1 MNNTN
6 ATPQLLCHQR
16 GICRKQCNCR
26 FVSLSQL
33 HTICLTT
40 SRADHY
46 IVAPP
51 IHGIP
56 VFFQMPPATEQNRRR
71 SKRPFSSIS
80 NTNSAKPSETA
91 SDATTSEDAVEA
103 PWRSLFFFT
112 TKPNLPTLI
121 TGILFSVIAGAAP
134 PINAWIQGKM
144 FESFSLF
151 GAGELTG
158 EEVYNGDRK
167 YVLYFT
173 GLAVTT
179 WFVNAGEFACW
190 MAFGE
195 LQAKGARD
203 RLFHGLLEKEIEW
216 YDLRK
221 HGIGALLPRLQAQ
234 IRELQLA
241 TSQPLGGLFQLVST
255 IVLCLAQAFYFS
267 WDLTLVTISSVPV
280 IIGGLIFLGRPM
292 QNALSNQQ
300 SKLTEAQKY
309 LTSAFSAIETVKC
322 FNGQEIELGKYVKKV
337 KEAASWYSRVANV
350 HAIQM
355 GFLGFMASTIF
366 VQGFYYGGILI
377 DKQKKTTADV
387 MTCFLSAIAAFQAV
401 NAILPNMIVLEKGR
415 AAGSTLRMVMA
426 EVQGGAAVNNKS
438 AHLECPVQ
446 CKGDIDVRNLSF
458 AYPNRPNQLA
468 LDDISMSIP
477 SGEITYL
484 IGKSGSGKST
494 LSQLLLRFY
503 SSPQGSIT
511 VDGVPLDDLDVGW
524 LRRNTTLV
532 EQTSLLFNDTVFKNV
547 AFGRHDSEDVTKEEV
562 MEAIEFALLQLMIS
576 DMPEGLDTV
585 VGFKGGAMS
594 GGQRQRMALARA
606 RIRNTPILIL
616 DESTSALDHISR
628 ALMMDAIRLWRQGKT
643 TIIITHDISQILA
656 DDYVFVLEQG
666 RLVQEGFRKH
676 MEQIKGSPFQAF
688 LPPGQR
694 ATDSRP
700 DTGVFT
706 TFEPTYTRGSSI
718 DFTSIMTSDSLTTDP
733 FEAQLTA
740 METNRASMMPD
751 FFAQGRPVVGMRAA
765 GGTGPTSAFAS
776 PFMRMAVNSPILP
789 NLITRW
795 EPTAPGNRDYTP
807 LTSPSTENAPTQ
819 PRMSVILE
827 NLIDRAGK
835 QAANA
840 RFVPGNA
847 KPRHRR
853 PVQDD
858 ASSTATE
865 SKAKLLERDE
875 ESNSADK
882 VRQQSFKEILRT
894 IWPNLSNSE
903 RGIMIAGFWGAAV
916 HAAATPTFAYIFSKL
931 LATYSIAENRT
942 QKTLIYSMAMLGVAA
957 IDGLSVYF
965 FRYLL
970 EYAGQRW
977 VDSIREKAMIRI
989 LDQPREFFDREVNS
1003 VSRMTE
1009 GLDRNAEEMKNILGR
1024 FVGMILSAAL
1034 MSIIAIAWSITGQWK
1049 FALIC
1054 LSAGPYVY
1062 LVTNAFA
1069 VVSGR
1074 WETIST
1080 DAAEASSTIMNETFT
1095 NIRTVMALT
1104 LEDHF
1109 LKKYT
1114 VATDYALKVGY
1125 IRAILSGFF
1134 YGLSESAGTFSTALI
1149 FYVGTTIAR
1158 TSGPSVVPGVL
1169 QVTALLVFTIDS
1181 VSALLSYVPQI
1192 GQAKDTASRLLR
1204 LAQLPKDSHEHMG
1217 NTKLNTIGEI
1227 SFNNLNFSYPSR
1239 PDVLTL
1245 KDINLHIKPGTS
1257 TAIVGGSGSGKSTI
1271 ANLLLNLY
1279 TTNNAHHNTFPSFSR
1294 SKLGDLTLAGRDVKN
1309 VDTPSLRSLVV
1320 VVPQNPTIFA
1330 ATAAENIAYGLTPNS
1345 PHNTPES
1352 IAAAARAAGIH
1363 TFITSLPS
1371 GYATLIGEGGLG
1383 LSGGQAQRIA
1393 IARALVRQ
1401 PSVLILDEATSAL
1414 DVESANLV
1422 RDTLKTLLESR
1433 EREMTVIIIT
1443 HSREQMEIA
1452 ERIVVLDQGCVVEE
1466 GGFAELAAGNGA
1478 LANLLSGGEWDS
1490 GEREEEE
1497 RRRARESGRVRMRA
1511 ATAAARGGLGPSGL
1525 RDVEWRGRRGRGSRL
1540 RM

>member
-1 MNNTN
+1 
-6 ATPQLLCHQR
+6 L
-16 GICRKQCNCR
+16 
-26 FVSLSQL
+26 
-33 HTICLTT
+33 
-40 SRADHY
+40 Y

-56 VFFQMPPATEQNRRR
+56 NLSQMSSATDHNRRR
-71 SKRPFSSIS
+71 SRRPFSGIS
-80 NTNSAKPSETA
+80 NTNSAKLSEAA
-91 SDATTSEDAVEA
+91 SDATTSEDAAKA

-112 TKPNLPTLI
+112 TKSNQPTLI
-121 TGILFSVIAGAAP
+121 TGILFSVMAGAAP
-134 PINAWIQGKM
+134 PINAWIQGKI
-144 FESFSLF
+144 FESFSLL
-151 GAGELTG
+151 GAGQLTG
-158 EEVYNGDRK
+158 EELYNGDRK
-167 YVLYFT
+167 YVLFFV
-173 GLAVTT
+173 GLAAAT
-179 WFVNAGEFACW
+179 WVVNAGESSCW
-190 MAFGE
+190 MTFGE

-221 HGIGALLPRLQAQ
+221 HGIGALLPRLQVQ

-255 IVLCLAQAFYFS
+255 LVLSLAQAFYFS

-280 IIGGLIFLGRPM
+280 IMSGVIWIGRPI
-292 QNALSNQQ
+292 QNALTNQQ
-300 SKLTEAQKY
+300 SRLTEAQKY
-309 LTSAFSAIETVKC
+309 LRSTFSAIETVKC
-322 FNGQEIELGKYVKKV
+322 FNGQEIELGKYIKKV
-337 KEAASWYSRVANV
+337 KEAASWYFRVANI

-355 GFLGFMASTIF
+355 GFLVFLASTIF
-366 VQGFYYGGILI
+366 VQGFFYGGILI

-401 NAILPNMIVLEKGR
+401 QGILPNMIVLEKGR

-426 EVQGGAAVNNKS
+426 EVQGGAAVKTNS
-438 AHLECPVQ
+438 AHLERPAE

-458 AYPNRPNQLA
+458 AYPTRPNQLA
-468 LDDISMSIP
+468 LDNISMSIP

-503 SSPQGSIT
+503 SSPEGSIA

-524 LRRNTTLV
+524 LRSNTTLV

-547 AFGRHDSEDVTKEEV
+547 AFGRHDLDNVTKDEV
-562 MEAIEFALLQLMIS
+562 MEAIEFALLQLMIT
-576 DMPEGLDTV
+576 DMPEGLDTM
-585 VGFKGGAMS
+585 VGYKGGAMS

-606 RIRNTPILIL
+606 RIRDTPILIL

-628 ALMMDAIRLWRQGKT
+628 TLMMDAIRRWRQGKT

-666 RLVQEGFRKH
+666 RLVQEGFRRH
-676 MEQIKGSPFQAF
+676 MEQIKDSPFQAF

-694 ATDSRP
+694 ATDSPP
-700 DTGVFT
+700 DTGTFT
-706 TFEPTYTRGSSI
+706 TFESVYTRGSSI
-718 DFTSIMTSDSLTTDP
+718 DFASIMSFDSPTVDP

-740 METNRASMMPD
+740 MEAKRSSYMPQV
-751 FFAQGRPVVGMRAA
+751 FAEGGPVIVMRAA
-765 GGTGPTSAFAS
+765 GNTGPTSAFAS
-776 PFMRMAVNSPILP
+776 PFMRMAVNPPTLP
-789 NLITRW
+789 TLITRW
-795 EPTAPGNRDYTP
+795 EPTAPGSRDSTP
-807 LTSPSTENAPTQ
+807 LTSPASDHTPTQ
-819 PRMSVILE
+819 RMSVILE

-835 QAANA
+835 QAADA
-840 RFVPGNA
+840 RFAPG
-847 KPRHRR
+847 KPRRRR
-853 PVQDD
+853 PVHDD

-865 SKAKLLERDE
+865 AKTKLLEKE
-875 ESNSADK
+875 EETNSADK

-894 IWPNLSNSE
+894 IWPNLTVVE
-903 RGIMIAGFWGAAV
+903 RCVMIAGFLGAAV
-916 HAAATPTFAYIFSKL
+916 HAAATPTFAYVFSKL
-931 LATYSIAENRT
+931 LATYSIRENRT
-942 QKTLIYSMAMLGVAA
+942 QKTLMYSMAMLGIAA
-957 IDGLSVYF
+957 IDGLFVYC

-989 LDQPREFFDREVNS
+989 LDQPREFFDRDMNS

-1024 FVGMILSAAL
+1024 FLGMIFSAA
-1034 MSIIAIAWSITGQWK
+1034 MMATIAIAWSIAAQWK

-1054 LSAGPYVY
+1054 MSAGPYVY

-1080 DAAEASSTIMNETFT
+1080 DAAEASSTIMNETFI

-1109 LKKYT
+1109 MNKYT
-1114 VATDYALKVGY
+1114 VATEYALKVGF

-1149 FYVGTTIAR
+1149 FYVGTILAR
-1158 TSGPSVVPGVL
+1158 NSGPAAVPGLL
-1169 QVTALLVFTIDS
+1169 QVCAMLVFTIAN
-1181 VSALLSYVPQI
+1181 VSALLAYVPQI

-1204 LAQLPKDSHEHMG
+1204 LAQLPKDSHEHLG
-1217 NTKLNTIGEI
+1217 NTKLNTIGDI
-1227 SFNNLNFSYPSR
+1227 VFNNLNFSYPSR
-1239 PDVLTL
+1239 PDVVTL
-1245 KDINLHIKPGTS
+1245 KDINLCIKPGTS

-1279 TTNNAHHNTFPSFSR
+1279 TTNNAQLNTFQSSSFISIKP
-1294 SKLGDLTLAGRDVKN
+1294 KLGDLTLAGRDIKN

-1320 VVPQNPTIFA
+1320 VVPQTPTIFA
-1330 ATAAENIAYGLTPNS
+1330 ATAAANISYGLAPKS
-1345 PHNTPES
+1345 PYNTPDS

-1363 TFITSLPS
+1363 TFIASLPS

-1422 RDTLKTLLESR
+1422 RDTLKQLLESR
-1433 EREMTVIIIT
+1433 VREMTVIIIT

-1466 GGFAELAAGNGA
+1466 GAFEELLEANGA
-1478 LANLLSGGEWDS
+1478 LANLLSGGEWD
-1490 GEREEEE
+1490 GEGEEEKK
-1497 RRRARESGRVRMRA
+1497 RQGAPSGRARMRA
-1511 ATAAARGGLGPSGL
+1511 ARGRLGL
-1525 RDVEWRGRRGRGSRL
+1525 RDVEWRARRGRNRL

>member
-1 MNNTN
+1 
-6 ATPQLLCHQR
+6 
-16 GICRKQCNCR
+16 
-26 FVSLSQL
+26 
-33 HTICLTT
+33 
-40 SRADHY
+40 
-46 IVAPP
+46 
-51 IHGIP
+51 
-56 VFFQMPPATEQNRRR
+56 MPLAVEQNRRR
-71 SKRPFSSIS
+71 SRRPLSTIS
-80 NTNSAKPSETA
+80 NTNSAKLSEAA
-91 SDATTSEDAVEA
+91 SDATASEGTVKA

-112 TKPNLPTLI
+112 TKSNLPTLI
-121 TGILFSVIAGAAP
+121 TAILFSMLAGATA
-134 PINAWIQGKM
+134 PINAWVQGKI
-144 FESFSLF
+144 FESFSLL
-151 GAGELTG
+151 GAGQLTG
-158 EEVYNGDRK
+158 EELYNGDRK
-167 YVLYFT
+167 YVLYFV
-173 GLAVTT
+173 GLAAAT
-179 WFVNAGEFACW
+179 WVVNAGEFSCW
-190 MAFGE
+190 MTFGE
-195 LQAKGARD
+195 LQAKSARD
-203 RLFHGLLEKEIEW
+203 RLFHGLLEKDIEW

-241 TSQPLGGLFQLVST
+241 TSQPLGGLFQLTST
-255 IVLCLAQAFYFS
+255 LVLSMAQAFYFS
-267 WDLTLVTISSVPV
+267 WDLTLVTISSVPLIMVAV
-280 IIGGLIFLGRPM
+280 IWIGRPM
-292 QNALSNQQ
+292 QNALTNQQ

-322 FNGQEIELGKYVKKV
+322 FNGQEIELGKYIKKV
-337 KEAASWYSRVANV
+337 KEAATWYFRVANV

-355 GFLGFMASTIF
+355 GFLGFLGSTIF
-366 VQGFYYGGILI
+366 VQGFFYGGILI

-401 NAILPNMIVLEKGR
+401 QGILPNMIVLEKGR
-415 AAGSTLRMVMA
+415 AAGSTLRIVMA
-426 EVQGGAAVNNKS
+426 EVQGGATVNKRPEQLLKP
-438 AHLECPVQ
+438 AK

-458 AYPNRPNQLA
+458 AYPTRPNQMA
-468 LDDISMSIP
+468 LSDITMFIP

-503 SSPQGSIT
+503 SSPQGSID
-511 VDGVPLDDLDVGW
+511 VDDVPLADLDVGW
-524 LRRNTTLV
+524 LRSNTTLV

-547 AFGRHDSEDVTKEEV
+547 AFGRHDSDSVTKDEV
-562 MEAIEFALLQLMIS
+562 MEALEFALLQLMIR

-585 VGFKGGAMS
+585 VGYKGGAMS

-606 RIRNTPILIL
+606 RLRDTPILIL

-628 ALMMDAIRLWRQGKT
+628 ALMMEAIRRWRQGKT

-666 RLVQEGFRKH
+666 KLVQSGFRKR
-676 MEQIKGSPFQAF
+676 MEQIKDSPFQAF
-688 LPPGQR
+688 LPPDQR
-694 ATDSRP
+694 ATDLPP
-700 DTGVFT
+700 DTGKST
-706 TFEPTYTRGSSI
+706 TFDYIYTRGSSI
-718 DFTSIMTSDSLTTDP
+718 DFGSVLSYESPTVDL

-740 METNRASMMPD
+740 MEAKRSSMMPQV
-751 FFAQGRPVVGMRAA
+751 FAQGGPVAGMRAA
-765 GGTGPTSAFAS
+765 GNTGPTSAFAS
-776 PFMRMAVNSPILP
+776 PFLRMAVNPPALP
-789 NLITRW
+789 TLITRW
-795 EPTAPGNRDYTP
+795 EPTVLGQRDSTP
-807 LTSPSTENAPTQ
+807 LTSPISENTSTQ

-827 NLIDRAGK
+827 NLIDRTGK
-835 QAANA
+835 QAADA
-840 RFVPGNA
+840 RITPGNA
-847 KPRHRR
+847 RPRLRR
-853 PVQDD
+853 PIQDD

-865 SKAKLLERDE
+865 SKAKLLEKE
-875 ESNSADK
+875 EGSNSADN
-882 VRQQSFKEILRT
+882 VRQQPFKEILRT
-894 IWPNLSNSE
+894 IWPNLNWSD
-903 RGIMIAGFWGAAV
+903 RCVMIAGFLGAAV
-916 HAAATPTFAYIFSKL
+916 HAAATPTFAYVFSKL
-931 LATYSIAENRT
+931 LATYSIPEGRT
-942 QKTLIYSMAMLGVAA
+942 QKTLTYSMTMLGIAA
-957 IDGLSVYF
+957 IDSLSTYA

-970 EYAGQRW
+970 EYAGQLW
-977 VDSIREKAMIRI
+977 VDSMREQAMIRI
-989 LDQPREFFDREVNS
+989 LDQPREFFDRETNS

-1024 FVGMILSAAL
+1024 FVGMIFSAAL
-1034 MSIIAIAWSITGQWK
+1034 MAIVAIAWSIVGQWK

-1114 VATDYALKVGY
+1114 VATEYALKVGF

-1149 FYVGTTIAR
+1149 FYVGTILAR
-1158 TSGPSVVPGVL
+1158 SSGPAAVPGLL
-1169 QVTALLVFTIDS
+1169 QVCAMLVFTITN
-1181 VSALLSYVPQI
+1181 VSALLAYVPQI
-1192 GQAKDTASRLLR
+1192 GQARDTASRLLR
-1204 LAQLPKDSHEHMG
+1204 LAQLPSDSHEHLG
-1217 NTKLNTIGEI
+1217 NTKINTIGDI
-1227 SFNNLNFSYPSR
+1227 VFNNLNFSYPSR
-1239 PDVLTL
+1239 PDVVTL
-1245 KDINLHIKPGTS
+1245 KDINLCIKPGTS

-1279 TTNNAHHNTFPSFSR
+1279 TTTSAQNAFPPT
-1294 SKLGDLTLAGRDVKN
+1294 KLGSLTLAGRNIKN

-1320 VVPQNPTIFA
+1320 VVPQTPTIFA
-1330 ATAAENIAYGLTPNS
+1330 ATAAENIAYGLAPNS
-1345 PHNTPES
+1345 PQNHPDA
-1352 IAAAARAAGIH
+1352 IADAARAAGIH
-1363 TFITSLPS
+1363 TFIASLPS

-1422 RDTLKTLLESR
+1422 RDTLKALLDSR
-1433 EREMTVIIIT
+1433 AAGREMTVIIIT

-1466 GGFAELAAGNGA
+1466 GEFGELLGANGA
-1478 LANLLSGGEWDS
+1478 LANLLSGGEWD
-1490 GEREEEE
+1490 GEAEET
-1497 RRRARESGRVRMRA
+1497 RKGAVGRARMR
-1511 ATAAARGGLGPSGL
+1511 ARGGLGL
-1525 RDVEWRGRRGRGSRL
+1525 RDVEWRGRRARHRL
-1540 RM
+1540 KM

>member
-1 MNNTN
+1 
-6 ATPQLLCHQR
+6 
-16 GICRKQCNCR
+16 
-26 FVSLSQL
+26 
-33 HTICLTT
+33 
-40 SRADHY
+40 
-46 IVAPP
+46 
-51 IHGIP
+51 
-56 VFFQMPPATEQNRRR
+56 
-71 SKRPFSSIS
+71 
-80 NTNSAKPSETA
+80 
-91 SDATTSEDAVEA
+91 
-103 PWRSLFFFT
+103 
-112 TKPNLPTLI
+112 LI
-121 TGILFSVIAGAAP
+121 TGILFSIIAGAGP
-134 PINAWIQGKM
+134 PINAWIQGKL
-144 FESFSLF
+144 FESFSLL
-151 GAGELTG
+151 GAGQLTG
-158 EEVYNGDRK
+158 EELYNGDRR
-167 YVLYFT
+167 YVLYFV
-173 GLAVTT
+173 GLAAAT
-179 WFVNAGEFACW
+179 WVVNAGEFSCW
-190 MAFGE
+190 MTFGE
-195 LQAKGARD
+195 LQAKSARD
-203 RLFHGLLEKEIEW
+203 RLFHGLLEKDIEW

-255 IVLCLAQAFYFS
+255 LVLSLAQAFYFS
-267 WDLTLVTISSVPV
+267 WDLTMVTISSVPV
-280 IIGGLIFLGRPM
+280 IMGGVIWIGRPM
-292 QNALSNQQ
+292 QNALTNQQ

-309 LTSAFSAIETVKC
+309 MTSAFSAIETVKC
-322 FNGQEIELGKYVKKV
+322 FNGQEIELGKYIRKV
-337 KEAASWYSRVANV
+337 KDAASWYFRVANV

-355 GFLGFMASTIF
+355 GFLGFLASTIF
-366 VQGFYYGGILI
+366 VQGFFYGGILI

-401 NAILPNMIVLEKGR
+401 QGILPNMIVLEKGR
-415 AAGSTLRMVMA
+415 AAGSTLRMIMA
-426 EVQGGAAVNNKS
+426 EVQGGAAVNKNP
-438 AHLECPVQ
+438 AHLQRPAQ

-458 AYPNRPNQLA
+458 AYPTRPNQLA
-468 LDDISMSIP
+468 LDDISLSIP

-503 SSPQGSIT
+503 ASPEGSIA
-511 VDGVPLDDLDVGW
+511 VDGVPLDDLNVGW
-524 LRRNTTLV
+524 LRSNTTLV

-547 AFGRHDSEDVTKEEV
+547 AFGRHDSENVTKDEV
-562 MEAIEFALLQLMIS
+562 MEAVEFALLQLMIT

-585 VGFKGGAMS
+585 VGFKGGGMS

-628 ALMMDAIRLWRQGKT
+628 ALMMDAIRRWRQGKT

-666 RLVQEGFRKH
+666 RLVQEGFRRH
-676 MEQIKGSPFQAF
+676 MEQIKDSPFQAF
-688 LPPGQR
+688 LPPSQR
-694 ATDSRP
+694 ATDSPP
-700 DTGVFT
+700 DTGKFT
-706 TFEPTYTRGSSI
+706 AFESIYTRGSSI
-718 DFTSIMTSDSLTTDP
+718 DFASIMSFDSPTVDP
-733 FEAQLTA
+733 FEVQLTA
-740 METNRASMMPD
+740 MEAKRSSMMPQV
-751 FFAQGRPVVGMRAA
+751 FAEGGPVVGMRAA
-765 GGTGPTSAFAS
+765 GNTGPTSAFAS
-776 PFMRMAVNSPILP
+776 PFMRMAVNPPTLP
-789 NLITRW
+789 TLITRW
-795 EPTAPGNRDYTP
+795 EPNVPGSRDPTP
-807 LTSPSTENAPTQ
+807 LTSPISENTPTQ

-827 NLIDRAGK
+827 NLIDRTGQ
-835 QAANA
+835 QAASA
-840 RFVPGNA
+840 RFAPG
-847 KPRHRR
+847 KPRRRR

-858 ASSTATE
+858 ASSTI
-865 SKAKLLERDE
+865 SKAKLLEKEE

-894 IWPNLSNSE
+894 IWPNLTRIE
-903 RGIMIAGFWGAAV
+903 RCVMIAGFWGAAV
-916 HAAATPTFAYIFSKL
+916 HAAATPTFAYVFSKL
-931 LATYSIAENRT
+931 LATYSIPENRT
-942 QKTLIYSMAMLGVAA
+942 QKTLMYSMAMLGIAA
-957 IDGLSVYF
+957 IDGLHVYC

-977 VDSIREKAMIRI
+977 VDSMREKAMIRI
-989 LDQPREFFDREVNS
+989 LDQPREFFDREMNS

-1024 FVGMILSAAL
+1024 FIGMIFSAAL
-1034 MSIIAIAWSITGQWK
+1034 MAIIAIAWSIAGQWK

-1069 VVSGR
+1069 LVSGR

-1104 LEDHF
+1104 LEEHF
-1109 LKKYT
+1109 LKKYA
-1114 VATDYALKVGY
+1114 VATEYALKVGF

-1149 FYVGTTIAR
+1149 FYVGTILAR
-1158 TSGPSVVPGVL
+1158 TSGPAAVPGLL
-1169 QVTALLVFTIDS
+1169 QVCAMLVFTIAN
-1181 VSALLSYVPQI
+1181 VSALLAYVPQI
-1192 GQAKDTASRLLR
+1192 GQARDTASRLLR
-1204 LAQLPKDSHEHMG
+1204 LAQLPKDSHEHLG
-1217 NTKLNTIGEI
+1217 NTKLNTIGDI

-1239 PDVLTL
+1239 PDVTTL
-1245 KDINLHIKPGTS
+1245 KDINLCIKPGTS

-1279 TTNNAHHNTFPSFSR
+1279 TTTSSNNAQLNTFLPYSTKP
-1294 SKLGDLTLAGRDVKN
+1294 KLGDLTLAGRDIKN

-1330 ATAAENIAYGLTPNS
+1330 ATAAENISYGLAPNS
-1345 PHNTPES
+1345 PYNTPDS
-1352 IAAAARAAGIH
+1352 IADAARAAGIH
-1363 TFITSLPS
+1363 NFIASLPS

-1422 RDTLKTLLESR
+1422 RDTLRTLLESR
-1433 EREMTVIIIT
+1433 VEGREMTVIIIT

-1466 GGFAELAAGNGA
+1466 GEFEELLEANGA
-1478 LANLLSGGEWDS
+1478 LANLLSGGEWD
-1490 GEREEEE
+1490 GEVEE
-1497 RRRARESGRVRMRA
+1497 RRKGANARSRMRA
-1511 ATAAARGGLGPSGL
+1511 RGALVL
-1525 RDVEWRGRRGRGSRL
+1525 KDVEWRGRRARNRL